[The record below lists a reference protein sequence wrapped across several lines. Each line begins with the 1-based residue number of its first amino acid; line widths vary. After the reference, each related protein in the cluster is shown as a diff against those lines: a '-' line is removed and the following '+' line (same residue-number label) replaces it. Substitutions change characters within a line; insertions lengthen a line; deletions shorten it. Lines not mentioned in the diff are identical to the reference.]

1 MAIKIEKF
9 RKSRRDRITNI
20 VAPLVAEGATIT
32 RIQEVTGLSR
42 KICWE
47 DSLAA
52 KEMFQDTF
60 ELDFETIR
68 GELAAKH
75 NMLFNMALQDYK
87 KGAGTRALETAGKQL
102 DSLARIYGVSGGI
115 NLHAH
120 NHQANI
126 TVAADAVA
134 ALFQPLDAGAYA
146 DMVAAKP
153 LPPSEAQELPDIEVE
168 AEAIG
173 TDDWGVPQSTPIV
186 ENDDQPGAQG
196 KNRRIA
202 RPLR

>member
-1 MAIKIEKF
+1 MAIKVEKL
-9 RKSRRDRITNI
+9 RKSRRDRITNV

-52 KEMFQDTF
+52 KEMFQDTY

-75 NMLFNMALQDYK
+75 NMLFNFALQDYK

-102 DSLARIYGVSGGI
+102 DSLARIYGVAGGI
-115 NLHAH
+115 SLHAH
-120 NHQANI
+120 NHQGSI
-126 TVAADAVA
+126 TVTTEAVGD
-134 ALFQPLDAGAYA
+134 LFKPLDAGSYA
-146 DMVAAKP
+146 EMVAAKA
-153 LPPSEAQELPDIEVE
+153 LPPSEAQELPDVELE
-168 AEAIG
+168 AEDLG
-173 TDDWGVPQSTPIV
+173 TDDWGSAVTTPGV
-186 ENDDQPGAQG
+186 MEVDEPKA
-196 KNRRIA
+196 KKTA
-202 RPLR
+202 RPYPFRN